1 MDQVRLELEL
11 EFVGLWLTGFG
22 LGRGSDLT
30 SAVASCN
37 CLAKMLAFALLWTTA
52 VSKSDKINVAI
63 QYFAFHKLGL
73 RLGLVLGLA

>member
-1 MDQVRLELEL
+1 MVLLRAAFNEASFAVLSTTAA
-11 EFVGLWLTGFG
+11 VA
-22 LGRGSDLT
+22 

-63 QYFAFHKLGL
+63 Q
-73 RLGLVLGLA
+73 